1 MDGTG
6 RRTRKASASHQ
17 PSALLLLL
25 LRDRRSCSW
34 LHSHRLYLDAGR
46 LLAFRELM
54 SSAVGR
60 GDLLD
65 GFVISHFVFLPLSFI
80 IEGPDTSKGYACQ
93 QNRLQQYS
101 ISVYSYRG

>member
-1 MDGTG
+1 V
-6 RRTRKASASHQ
+6 
-17 PSALLLLL
+17 
-25 LRDRRSCSW
+25 
-34 LHSHRLYLDAGR
+34 
-46 LLAFRELM
+46 

-65 GFVISHFVFLPLSFI
+65 GLIVSHFAVLSLSFI
-80 IEGPDTSKGYACQ
+80 VEGPDTSKGYACQ